1 MVNPNEY
8 SGIQG
13 SLMEKKTDIGDPNSH
28 MLRNQGISQF
38 ASGEQQRQPFTNID
52 DSLMNSEMMQ
62 NPHTLQTAQHIT
74 MGGENSQIMPHQ
86 NSPGQQNVILEEGIE
101 QTDEIL
107 PEEEQYY
114 NEMEDAPEEG
124 STEDEE
130 QVASRSTKRF
140 KFMTKF
146 NRPFLS
152 FTCCSNFR

>member
-86 NSPGQQNVILEEGIE
+86 NSPGQ
-101 QTDEIL
+101 
-107 PEEEQYY
+107 
-114 NEMEDAPEEG
+114 
-124 STEDEE
+124 
-130 QVASRSTKRF
+130 
-140 KFMTKF
+140 
-146 NRPFLS
+146 
-152 FTCCSNFR
+152 